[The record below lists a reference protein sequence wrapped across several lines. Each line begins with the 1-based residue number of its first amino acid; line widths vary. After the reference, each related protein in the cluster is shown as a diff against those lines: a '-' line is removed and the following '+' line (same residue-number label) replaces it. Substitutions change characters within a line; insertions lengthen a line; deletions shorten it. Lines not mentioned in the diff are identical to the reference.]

1 MRSTVRRFMSEKVT
15 CFREEARRSGVT
27 ERIARR
33 DTTCHRERVVH
44 AWDIVAVFVAAASG
58 AIGARRAGMD
68 FFGMFV
74 LALVTGV
81 GGGTLRSILIG
92 DLPPLVL
99 RHPAFVIIAMV
110 ATLVAFSGDRWWG
123 RVRRLVSWVD
133 ALSIGIFMVVG
144 MEVARDHHLA
154 WWACLGMGVVTA
166 TFGGVLRD
174 VLRAE
179 VPLIF
184 RKEIYASACIAGG
197 LLYYLLEYFGL
208 GAEICKI
215 TTIVVVTGI
224 RLLALR
230 YALHQSEG

>member
-1 MRSTVRRFMSEKVT
+1 MIQIWE
-15 CFREEARRSGVT
+15 
-27 ERIARR
+27 IA
-33 DTTCHRERVVH
+33 
-44 AWDIVAVFVAAASG
+44 AVFVAAASG

-92 DLPPLVL
+92 DLPPPVL
-99 RHPAFVIIAMV
+99 KHPDYGIIAMV
-110 ATLVAFSGDRWWG
+110 ATLVAFTGDRWWA
-123 RVRRLVSWVD
+123 RVRRLVSLVD

-144 MEVARDHHLA
+144 LGVAREHGIA
-154 WWACLGMGVVTA
+154 WWGCLGMGVVTA

-197 LLYYLLEYFGL
+197 LLFFLLEYL
-208 GAEICKI
+208 GVSAQMCKM
-215 TTIVVVTGI
+215 TTIIMITGT
-224 RLLALR
+224 RLLAIR

>member
-1 MRSTVRRFMSEKVT
+1 MIGDDLSLR
-15 CFREEARRSGVT
+15 GG
-27 ERIARR
+27 
-33 DTTCHRERVVH
+33 VVH

-74 LALVTGV
+74 VALVTGV

-123 RVRRLVSWVD
+123 KVRRLVSWVD

-197 LLYYLLEYFGL
+197 LLYYLLEHFGL

-215 TTIVVVTGI
+215 TTILVVTGI